1 MFLLYILRF
10 VFFNDLIVLYNF
22 NLYSI
27 YLDLYSIVLLY
38 VFNTCLFLLSHFRLY
53 CMHCICIQYMA
64 IYILRNT
71 SINGCPHACRATRI
85 LVYKKSHLYSK
96 TMTMFKSLTGVLSNN
111 C

>member
-10 VFFNDLIVLYNF
+10 VFFNDQIVLYNS

-38 VFNTCLFLLSHFRLY
+38 VFNTCLFLLSNFRLY

-71 SINGCPHACRATRI
+71 SNNGCPHACRATRI
-85 LVYKKSHLYSK
+85 LVYKKSP
-96 TMTMFKSLTGVLSNN
+96 VLGQVTYLF
-111 C
+111 